1 MKAKIILIA
10 VVPALFL
17 AACDDQGSKG
27 NLVATEEIRRPLSV
41 EEKVYKALECAMV
54 SDAQIARLDNVY
66 DANGKPVAAQ
76 SIEQFRGLAEQMKK
90 NMAQYYEGLTQN
102 YVVDENWLQADRDKI
117 QQKLESIVDEF
128 AQNPTAAARETADR
142 KLQAMFNESCKYLVD
157 NEGEELRT
165 FLR

>member
-1 MKAKIILIA
+1 MKAEMILIA
-10 VVPALFL
+10 AVPALFL
-17 AACDDQGSKG
+17 AACDDPGSKG
-27 NLVATEEIRRPLSV
+27 SLAATEEIRWPLSI

-54 SDAQIARLDNVY
+54 SDAQIARSGNVF
-66 DANGKPVAAQ
+66 DADGKPVPAQ
-76 SIEQFRGLAEQMKK
+76 ATDQFRGLAEQMKN
-90 NMAQYYEGLTQN
+90 NMAQYYEGLKKN
-102 YVVDENWLQADRDKI
+102 YAVDENWLPADRDKI